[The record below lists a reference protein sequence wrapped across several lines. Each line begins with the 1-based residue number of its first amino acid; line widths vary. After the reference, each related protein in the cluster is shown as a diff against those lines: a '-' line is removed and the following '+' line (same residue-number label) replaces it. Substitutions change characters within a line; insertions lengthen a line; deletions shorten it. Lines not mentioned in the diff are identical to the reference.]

1 MIAAWL
7 LRALVIGYVRE
18 HPWRTLLTVVAVALG
33 VAVAVAV
40 QLANATAVRSF
51 QSSVNVV
58 SSRVNLQIVADGAP
72 FDERAL
78 VAVERVPSISYA
90 QPTVTGTIL
99 AGSHPA
105 DPRSGEMLPVIG
117 VDVLR
122 PYPGAQT
129 QEAASGEDAQG
140 QHQPSLGSLIEQNGV
155 LISQRVATRYHLR
168 QGSRWAVIVGVRHYR
183 LRVAAVLPPI
193 VGVDSS
199 VVFADI
205 STAQELFG
213 EVRQLDRIDCVVEP
227 ASDVPSVAAALRR
240 ILPPNARVTTPQ
252 RRTGEIASLLR
263 SFQLN
268 LAALAYVALLV
279 GTYLI
284 YNAVAIAVVQR
295 RGEIGVLRALGVS
308 RRAIFGAFVCEGMF
322 VGALG
327 SALGAVLGALLA
339 RSAVAAVTQT
349 VSSLYVFEHAD
360 GVVYDWR
367 VFAFVFAAGIVA
379 STLSTLP
386 PALEAAQT
394 EPATTMRAGAFE
406 RRSPRWLRL
415 YAGLGCALLVV
426 GWLLTLVP
434 AVDGVPVAGF
444 AAGLAFVF
452 GISLA
457 APLGL
462 GILARFAAWALA
474 RFPSAALGARNLGAS
489 LRRNGVALAA
499 LAVAVGMSV
508 AIGTLVSSFRG
519 TVAAWTGQTLKADL
533 FITPPGPQNTGFD
546 VATGISLPA
555 RIAQLPGVAAVD
567 IFRGTEIHVRGRL
580 TNLGATNFS
589 SLERRTKMEFI
600 GRVDRLRLQRELV
613 GRDAVVVSRPFTVRF
628 GVRPGETITLTT
640 PSGPRAFSI
649 EAIYNDYSSDAGFVV
664 MDIAT
669 YRRWWHD
676 RTINSIAVYARSG
689 MELSTLRTSIE
700 RAAAPARLTVQT
712 TRELRA
718 QVLRIFDRTFAITSA
733 LYAISIAIAML
744 GVTTALAALVLE
756 RRREIGLLRYLG
768 LRRSEV
774 RAMVLVEAG
783 LLGAGAAVAGI
794 VLGMALGLLLIYVI
808 NAQTFG
814 WLIELGVPWRSF
826 LGLSAAVIAAA
837 LAAAVL
843 PANVAARMATA
854 EAVREE

>member
-1 MIAAWL
+1 MTLAWV
-7 LRALVIGYVRE
+7 LRALVLGYVRE
-18 HPWRTLLTVVAVALG
+18 HPWRTLMTVSAVALG

-58 SSRVNLQIVADGAP
+58 SSRVNLQILADGAP

-78 VAVERVPSISYA
+78 LAVERLPSIVYA
-90 QPTVTGTIL
+90 QPAVTGTIL
-99 AGSHPA
+99 AGA
-105 DPRSGEMLPVIG
+105 RANDARSGELLEVIG

-122 PYPGAQT
+122 PYPGAQA
-129 QEAASGEDAQG
+129 QEAATGAGAQG
-140 QHQPSLGSLIEQNGV
+140 QHPPSLSTLIARDGV
-155 LISQRVATRYHLR
+155 LISRRVAAQYHVQ
-168 QGSRWAVIVGVRHYR
+168 QGSHWNVVAGTRHVS
-183 LRVAAVLPPI
+183 LPVAAVLPTL

-199 VVFADI
+199 VVFTDI
-205 STAQELFG
+205 STAQELLG
-213 EVRQLDRIDCVVEP
+213 AVGRLDRIDCVVEP
-227 ASDVPSVAAALRR
+227 ASKLAAAEAALRKV
-240 ILPPNARVTTPQ
+240 LPPNAQITTPR

-308 RRAIFGAFVCEGMF
+308 RRAIFAAFVAEGAI
-322 VGALG
+322 VGVLG
-327 SALGAVLGALLA
+327 SLLGLGLGALAA
-339 RSAVAAVTQT
+339 RSAVAAVTRT

-360 GVVYDWR
+360 RVVYDWR
-367 VFAFVFAAGIVA
+367 VFLFVFAIGVIA

-386 PALEAAQT
+386 PAREAAGT

-406 RRSPRWLRL
+406 RRSPDWLRRS
-415 YAGLGCALLVV
+415 AAVGLALLLL
-426 GWLLTLVP
+426 GGALTLLP
-434 AVDGVPVAGF
+434 PLDGVPVAGF
-444 AAGLAFVF
+444 AAGLSFVF

-457 APLGL
+457 SPLGL
-462 GILARFAAWALA
+462 GVLARVAAVLLA
-474 RFPSAALGARNLGAS
+474 RYPSAALGARSLGVS

-508 AIGTLVSSFRG
+508 AVGTLVSSFRS

-533 FITPPGPQNTGFD
+533 FITPPGPQNVGFD
-546 VATGISLPA
+546 ASTGAQLYARIKALPA
-555 RIAQLPGVAAVD
+555 VDAVD
-567 IFRGTEIHVRGRL
+567 VFRGTDITFRGRL

-589 SLERRTKMEFI
+589 SLERRAKMEFI
-600 GRVDRLRLQRELV
+600 GRVDRPQLQRELV
-613 GRDAVVVSRPFTVRF
+613 GHDAVVISRPFAVRF
-628 GVRPGETITLTT
+628 NVRPGERIDLTT
-640 PSGPRAFSI
+640 PLGRHPFAVS
-649 EAIYNDYSSDAGFVV
+649 AIYNDYSSDAGFVV

-676 RTINSIAVYARSG
+676 RALNSIAVYAKPG
-689 MELSTLRTSIE
+689 VDPGALRTRIE
-700 RAAAPARLTVQT
+700 RAAQPARLNVQT

-718 QVLRIFDRTFAITSA
+718 QVLRVFDRTFAITSA
-733 LYAISIAIAML
+733 LYVISIAIAML

-768 LRRSEV
+768 LRRAEV
-774 RAMVLVEAG
+774 RAMVLIEAG
-783 LLGAGAAVAGI
+783 LLGVGAAIAGL
-794 VLGMALGLLLIYVI
+794 VLGLALGLVLIYVI

-814 WLIELGVPWRSF
+814 WLIELRVPWRSF
-826 LGLSAAVIAAA
+826 AELAAAVVVAA

-843 PANVAARMATA
+843 PAGAAARMPTA